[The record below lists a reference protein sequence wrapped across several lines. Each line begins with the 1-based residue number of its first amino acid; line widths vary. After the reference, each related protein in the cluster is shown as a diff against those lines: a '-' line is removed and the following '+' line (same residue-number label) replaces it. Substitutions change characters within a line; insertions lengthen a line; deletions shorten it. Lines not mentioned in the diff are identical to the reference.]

1 MRVREAAERLEVS
14 VSTVYAMVARGKLRC
29 SRVGVG
35 RGVIRISEDQLAEY
49 LRANEP
55 SEAQPPSNRTP
66 LKHLRLS

>member
-35 RGVIRISEDQLAEY
+35 RGAIRISEDQLAEC

-55 SEAQPPSNRTP
+55 AEARLPSKRTP